1 MKAICEVLKSLP
13 KELEEHILKDLHS
26 YNLYKINQKI
36 KYEVDSFG
44 ECDMDGGVIYE
55 YWFNIGLKQLPKK
68 YWTKIKKHHKRYM
81 DNYKWMLHERWGVEY
96 EHGI

>member
-1 MKAICEVLKSLP
+1 MNNPRIITKIKIS
-13 KELEEHILKDLHS
+13 KEKWL
-26 YNLYKINQKI
+26 NQKI

-96 EHGI
+96 